1 MGYIQLGGYR
11 LLAQSQRGEQ
21 SKNSHYCH
29 CRQYQVQNGLRER
42 IDTTGACD
50 RRRQQDLQQAAT
62 IRFFNTVS
70 RHTMEENDGEENND
84 DVNKC

>member
-1 MGYIQLGGYR
+1 MSIVLFEHSRMRIEY
-11 LLAQSQRGEQ
+11 
-21 SKNSHYCH
+21 SK
-29 CRQYQVQNGLRER
+29 
-42 IDTTGACD
+42 TGACD